1 MPPPSSKKSN
11 RWFDP
16 LLRTVNALVTAVWLC
31 LSLTAVA
38 FAGTSPCRVCEK
50 PIAGDFFFA
59 EDKARGGKYE
69 VCGDCL
75 KLEAHCFAC
84 GLPVKKGFTTL
95 PDGRIL
101 CVFCARD
108 AIGLEEEAKKIC
120 LDTRDD
126 LDRLF
131 WRHLSFP
138 QTNVVLTIVDRF
150 TLESLFKSPGY
161 ARECSSVLG
170 ATQSHA
176 VNGGSRVHAIN
187 ILSSLNKPQLET
199 VAAHEFG
206 HAWINENLLSDR
218 KAALSPDALEAF
230 CELIA
235 YSLMEDRRAAY
246 QKKAIKENPYT
257 RGQLDAF
264 ITAEARHGFHA
275 ILDWMKSGE
284 TDKLDAADPDGV
296 RATQA
301 TGSAA
306 AVAALPAYLL
316 NAPPSV
322 LPEKLTLRT
331 ISGSATKRLAIINDR
346 TFATMELARVRLAST
361 NVMVR
366 CLEIR
371 TNSVLVRFEDSG
383 AKLELFLPED

>member
-1 MPPPSSKKSN
+1 M
-11 RWFDP
+11 
-16 LLRTVNALVTAVWLC
+16 NALATAVWLY

-38 FAGTSPCRVCEK
+38 FAGTSLCRVCDK
-50 PIAGDFFFA
+50 PIAGKFFLA
-59 EDKARGGKYE
+59 DDKARGGKYE

-84 GLPVKKGFTTL
+84 GLPVRTRFTTL
-95 PDGRIL
+95 PDGRLL
-101 CVFCARD
+101 CVPCSRD
-108 AIGLEEEAKKIC
+108 AIVPDEEAKRIC
-120 LDTRDD
+120 LETRDD

-170 ATQSHA
+170 ATQSHT
-176 VNGGSRVHAIN
+176 VSGGARVHAIN
-187 ILSSLNKPQLET
+187 ILSSLNKSQLEA

-206 HAWINENLLSDR
+206 HAWINEKLPADR
-218 KAALSPDALEAF
+218 KATLSPDALEAF
-230 CELIA
+230 CEMIA
-235 YSLMEDRRAAY
+235 YTLMDDHRVAY

-264 ITAEARHGFHA
+264 LAAEARHGFNA
-275 ILDWMKSGE
+275 ILDWMNSGE
-284 TDKLDAADPDGV
+284 TDKLNAADPDAV
-296 RATQA
+296 RATLS
-301 TGSAA
+301 TRSAA
-306 AVAALPAYLL
+306 AVTVLPAYLL
-316 NAPPSV
+316 NAPPAV
-322 LPEKLTLRT
+322 IPEKLMLRT

-346 TFATMELARVRLAST
+346 TFATMELARVRLTRT
-361 NVMVR
+361 NVAVR

-371 TNSVLVRFEDSG
+371 TNSVLIRFEDSG
-383 AKLELFLPED
+383 AKLELFLPEE

>member
-1 MPPPSSKKSN
+1 M
-11 RWFDP
+11 
-16 LLRTVNALVTAVWLC
+16 NALVTAVGLF

-38 FAGTSPCRVCEK
+38 FAGTSLCRVCEK
-50 PIAGDFFFA
+50 PIAGKFFLA
-59 EDKARGGKYE
+59 DDKARGGKHE

-84 GLPVKKGFTTL
+84 GLPVKARFTTL
-95 PDGRIL
+95 PDGRLL
-101 CVFCARD
+101 CVPCSRD
-108 AIGLEEEAKKIC
+108 AVVPDEKAKKIC
-120 LDTRDD
+120 LETRDD

-131 WRHLSFP
+131 SRYLSFP

-161 ARECSSVLG
+161 ARECSAVFG
-170 ATQSHA
+170 ATQTHA
-176 VNGGSRVHAIN
+176 VTGGSRVHAIN
-187 ILSSLNKPQLET
+187 ILSSLNKAQLET

-206 HAWINENLLSDR
+206 HAWINEKLSTDR
-218 KAALSPDALEAF
+218 KASLSPDALEAF

-235 YSLMEDRRAAY
+235 YTLMDDRRAGY

-264 ITAEARHGFHA
+264 LTAEARHGFNA

-301 TGSAA
+301 TENAA
-306 AVAALPAYLL
+306 AVAVLPAYLL
-316 NAPPSV
+316 NAPPVV
-322 LPEKLTLRT
+322 LPEKLMLRT
-331 ISGSATKRLAIINDR
+331 ISGSANKRLAIINDR
-346 TFATMELARVRLAST
+346 TFATMDLARVRLAKT

-371 TNSVLVRFEDSG
+371 TNSVLVRFEESG
-383 AKLELFLPED
+383 AKLELLLPEE

>member
-1 MPPPSSKKSN
+1 M
-11 RWFDP
+11 
-16 LLRTVNALVTAVWLC
+16 NALPTAVWLY

-50 PIAGDFFFA
+50 PIAGNFFFA

-84 GLPVKKGFTTL
+84 GMPVKSRFTTL
-95 PDGRIL
+95 PDGRLL
-101 CVFCARD
+101 CVICSRD
-108 AIGLEEEAKKIC
+108 AVVPDEKAKKIC
-120 LDTRDD
+120 LETRDD

-131 WRHLSFP
+131 SRYLSFP
-138 QTNVVLTIVDRF
+138 QTNIILTIVDRF
-150 TLESLFKSPGY
+150 TLERLFKSPGY
-161 ARECSSVLG
+161 ARQCSAIFG
-170 ATQSHA
+170 ATQSHK
-176 VNGGSRVHAIN
+176 VGGGSRVHAIN
-187 ILSSLNKPQLET
+187 ILSSLNKSQLEA

-206 HAWINENLLSDR
+206 HAWINENLPSDR
-218 KAALSPDALEAF
+218 KATLSPDALEAF

-235 YSLMEDRRAAY
+235 YTLMDDRRAAY

-264 ITAEARHGFHA
+264 LTAEARHGFNA

-284 TDKLDAADPDGV
+284 TDKLDAADPNGV

-301 TGSAA
+301 TESATA
-306 AVAALPAYLL
+306 LAALPAYLP
-316 NAPPSV
+316 NAPPAV
-322 LPEKLTLRT
+322 LLEKLMLRS
-331 ISGSATKRLAIINDR
+331 ISGLTTKRLAIINDQ
-346 TFATMELARVRLAST
+346 TFGTMDRARVRLAKT
-361 NVMVR
+361 NVLVR

-371 TNSVLVRFEDSG
+371 TNSVLLRFEDSG
-383 AKLELFLPED
+383 ARLELFLPDEQAAQSFGTQPLPGI